1 MKKIFIFFATCFYLI
16 IAVAPDDFPS
26 CSRRDPNLGK
36 CIYNSIYKLK
46 PLFASGK
53 LSPEL
58 TIDPLDPFYL
68 PSVTFGRTPISKV
81 TFSDIYIIG
90 ATNFNLKEIKA
101 HYENGYLKVMPR
113 VEIDRIDV
121 KTKYYFPAFPIA
133 PVGHVQISLLNV
145 KVHGDARVRLY
156 QRNGKE
162 YAKVEQAKLM
172 FDKIRAGNLKFSVP
186 FRGEKMRDA
195 GFFINSFIKY
205 FSEPVVKVLY
215 RLLEKRIDQV
225 HIDVVNEFIKNVP
238 ATYFLS
244 E

>member
-1 MKKIFIFFATCFYLI
+1 MKKIFIFFAACFYLI

-68 PSVTFGRTPISKV
+68 PSVTFGRTPITKV

-113 VEIDRIDV
+113 VELDRIDV
-121 KTKYYFPAFPIA
+121 KCKYYIHLW
-133 PVGHVQISLLNV
+133 PVSQLGQIELSLLNV

-172 FDKIRAGNLKFSVP
+172 FDSIKAGNLRYSVP
-186 FRGEKMRDA
+186 WRANEVNDA
-195 GFFINSFIKY
+195 RVFLNNLLKN
-205 FSEPVVKVLY
+205 FSEPLMKFLY

-238 ATYFLS
+238 ASYFLS